1 MLHQHK
7 YRCHRKR
14 GVLYS
19 FITRTLNN
27 TKGEIEALER
37 PTLKQKRFSI
47 NYNAYLTMS
56 HCNLII
62 QKYKT
67 GKRILQCSR
76 IQQCVCKSINIVLTE
91 SPFHSLP
98 YNH

>member
-47 NYNAYLTMS
+47 NYNAYFNNVT
-56 HCNLII
+56 
-62 QKYKT
+62 
-67 GKRILQCSR
+67 LQPNYTK
-76 IQQCVCKSINIVLTE
+76 I
-91 SPFHSLP
+91 
-98 YNH
+98 